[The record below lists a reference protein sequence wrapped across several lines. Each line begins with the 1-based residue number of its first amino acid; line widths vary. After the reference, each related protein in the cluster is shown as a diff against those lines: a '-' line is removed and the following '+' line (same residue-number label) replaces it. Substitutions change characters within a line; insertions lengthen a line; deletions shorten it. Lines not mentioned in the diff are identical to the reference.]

1 MAHIYSICS
10 TNSVIIMAN
19 KKKLNWKRLLWVVF
33 IFLYSG
39 LFFYNFFRPFNNWL
53 ITYIY
58 TMILV
63 LWLCV
68 EYYKKH
74 LFFQSGFLPLNQ
86 YKWYLRAPFALFYYS
101 SFVLGCATLRIHFY
115 PFIQILGI
123 LALLYSIFMRRQALA
138 KPIPDNESITGFYIS
153 LLFLTMSLALG
164 YSSWFLLAYVIIIGY
179 PLILGQR
186 IYEIKRFKRFE
197 KYVYEEKK
205 INKINTKNYFDLWE
219 AYMEKYYRK

>member
-1 MAHIYSICS
+1 
-10 TNSVIIMAN
+10 MAN
-19 KKKLNWKRLLWVVF
+19 RIKINWLRWLRLAWVAF

-39 LFFYNFFRPFNNWL
+39 LFFYNFFKPFNNWFL
-53 ITYIY
+53 AYIY

-74 LFFQSGFLPLNQ
+74 LFFQSGFLPLDQ
-86 YKWYLRAPFALFYYS
+86 YKWYLRAPFALLFYS
-101 SFVLGCATLRIHFY
+101 SFVIGCATLAWWQTNRIHLY

-123 LALLYSIFMRRQALA
+123 LALLYSIFMRRQAFT
-138 KPIPDNESITGFYIS
+138 KPVPDDESITRFYLS
-153 LLFLTMSLALG
+153 LLFLTISLALG
-164 YSSWFLLAYVIIIGY
+164 YSSLFVLPYVIIIGY
-179 PLILGQR
+179 PLIFWQR
-186 IYEIKRFKRFE
+186 IYEIKRFKKFE

-219 AYMEKYYRK
+219 AYIDKHSKKRGKQ

>member
-1 MAHIYSICS
+1 M
-10 TNSVIIMAN
+10 TN
-19 KKKLNWKRLLWVVF
+19 KKKFNWKRLLWVVF

-58 TMILV
+58 TMTLV

-74 LFFQSGFLPLNQ
+74 LFFQSGFLPLDQ
-86 YKWYLRAPFALFYYS
+86 YKWYLRALFALFYYS
-101 SFVLGCATLRIHFY
+101 SFVLGCATLVWWQSNRIHFY
-115 PFIQILGI
+115 PFIQIIGI
-123 LALLYSIFMRRQALA
+123 SALLYSIFMRRQALA
-138 KPIPDNESITGFYIS
+138 KPIPDNASITGFYIS

-164 YSSWFLLAYVIIIGY
+164 YSSLFLFAYVIIIGY

-186 IYEIKRFKRFE
+186 IYEIKRFKKFE
-197 KYVYEEKK
+197 KYVYEDKK
-205 INKINTKNYFDLWE
+205 IKKIDIKNYSDLWE
-219 AYMEKYYRK
+219 VYIDKNSRKRGEKWI

>member
-1 MAHIYSICS
+1 
-10 TNSVIIMAN
+10 MAN
-19 KKKLNWKRLLWVVF
+19 KKKFNWKRLLWVVF
-33 IFLYSG
+33 IYLYSG

-68 EYYKKH
+68 EYYEKH

-86 YKWYLRAPFALFYYS
+86 YKWYLRALFALFYYS
-101 SFVLGCATLRIHFY
+101 SFVIGCATLVWWQSNRIHFY
-115 PFIQILGI
+115 PFIQIIGI

-138 KPIPDNESITGFYIS
+138 KPIPDNASITGFYIS
-153 LLFLTMSLALG
+153 LLFLTISLALG
-164 YSSWFLLAYVIIIGY
+164 YSSLFLLPYVIIIGY
-179 PLILGQR
+179 PLIFGQR
-186 IYEIKRFKRFE
+186 IYEIKRFKKFE

-205 INKINTKNYFDLWE
+205 INKINTKNYFYLWDT
-219 AYMEKYYRK
+219 YSEKYCRKRGKK